1 VAATILILIGLG
13 WWVAR
18 HRPRPSL
25 DGVDRLLSSR
35 RYAEAEQRLLDYL
48 RVHPNEA
55 AARILLARIC
65 VDRPDS
71 KPELALEQI
80 QGVEPPDRRS
90 AAQVKSIEGEARF
103 LQQRYDAAE
112 AAWLEALRL
121 DPQIAEVGWGL
132 LNLYA
137 LQGRDDEARR
147 LALRL
152 YEVEPDPHDRVQ
164 LLLQL
169 IRHEAHAI
177 APDSVAHQ
185 LAPVVEGNP
194 GDLRSTLALGLALVH
209 DSRFDPG
216 LDLLRRAVDA
226 HREIPETW
234 ASYLSALADAGQTD
248 ALKRALGELPAA
260 LADDPRFESARGW
273 IAAQRGD
280 WVAAARAYRRA
291 WEARPGDAALAYRLQ
306 TALRNAG
313 RKEELAGLEPRLQA
327 IVASREKLRPLY
339 DQIDALP
346 DLGRVPHPELYLEL
360 ATALEH
366 LGRHDEA
373 RAWRTL
379 ARP

>member
-1 VAATILILIGLG
+1 
-13 WWVAR
+13 
-18 HRPRPSL
+18 
-25 DGVDRLLSSR
+25 VDRLLSSR

-48 RVHPNEA
+48 RVYPNDA
-55 AARILLARIC
+55 AAGILLARVS

-103 LQQRYDAAE
+103 LQQRYDTAE

-137 LQGRDDEARR
+137 LQGRDEEARR
-147 LALRL
+147 LGLRL

-169 IRHEAHAI
+169 IRHDAHAI
-177 APDSVAHQ
+177 APETVARQ
-185 LAPVVEGNP
+185 LTPVVEGNP

-216 LDLLRRAVDA
+216 LDLLRRAADA
-226 HREIPETW
+226 HREVPETW
-234 ASYLSALADAGQTD
+234 AAYLSALADAGQTD

-280 WVAAARAYRRA
+280 WAAAARAYRRA

-313 RKEELAGLEPRLQA
+313 RKEELAQLEPRLQA

-346 DLGRVPHPELYLEL
+346 DLGRVPHPGHYLEL